1 MMRLIHTPTMKLTD
15 FIGRI
20 PRYAIL
26 SHTWSTDDNNPE
38 ISLQDMKGNDPW
50 LPSRQAFRKIEAT
63 CRQAQRDGIEY
74 AWVDSCCIDKTSSA
88 ELGEAINSMYRW
100 YQQSHVCYAYLEDVF
115 DTRIH
120 DVRASGSASS
130 AAFARSGWFG
140 RGWTLQELIA
150 PSKVVFYNA
159 AWRKLAE
166 KRDIV
171 EQLEGI
177 TGIDEFVLR
186 GGSPQRVSVGR
197 RMSWAAGRKTTRPE
211 DIAYSLL
218 GIFDVNMPLL
228 YGEGLNAFTR
238 LQEQILQ
245 QSDDHTLFAWR
256 ASKESAEKEPLR
268 GLLARSPDEFANF
281 RDWSY
286 HSFHGETSPRSDNIL
301 QVWPRSPV
309 GVSKR
314 GIHFVSRT
322 KQIDPR
328 GFLDQV
334 FFRGHASS
342 VVLPLNCSVGGDPQ
356 RVVGLYLQ
364 LQDGNRYARSQ
375 PSELTG
381 LPIPKGRSLP
391 LCGIRTTSE
400 LKIGYYD
407 NPWGAKPPPR
417 QQKEK
422 SDEDE
427 DTDADLDTLHIG
439 ATALTPR
446 RSTTV
451 EGYYLCG
458 IFTADEDRGPLRCYS
473 YQHEF
478 REGRALTSA
487 LFLQLRRH
495 RRWTLLLKG
504 RSESDIVLVTFW
516 VDGRDLRFNA
526 ERISVAELEEDP
538 EAITRAIQGVK
549 PPEIPVR
556 EKFIPMP
563 EGAIELKLSLRDAE
577 IQGQRTW
584 DLDMELV
591 DRGFWLRILI
601 AGETTVFGVCFT
613 LASVPHFV

>member
-1 MMRLIHTPTMKLTD
+1 MMRLIHTPTMQLKE
-15 FIGRI
+15 FIGKI

-26 SHTWSTDDNNPE
+26 SHTWGTGE
-38 ISLQDMKGNDPW
+38 ITLQDMQGNDPW
-50 LPSRQAFRKIEAT
+50 LPSRRAFGKIEAT
-63 CRQAQRDGIEY
+63 CRQAERDGLEY

-100 YQQSHVCYAYLEDVF
+100 YQQSSVCYAHLEDVF
-115 DTRIH
+115 DTRMYDI
-120 DVRASGSASS
+120 RASGSAST
-130 AAFARSGWFG
+130 FASSRWFG

-171 EQLEGI
+171 DQLEGI
-177 TGIDEFVLR
+177 TGIDEFVLK

-197 RMSWAAGRKTTRPE
+197 RMSWAAGRKTTRDE
-211 DIAYSLL
+211 DVAYSLL

-228 YGEGLNAFTR
+228 YGERTNAFTR

-256 ASKESAEKEPLR
+256 ASKQSAAEEPLR
-268 GLLARSPDEFANF
+268 GLFARSPDEFANF

-286 HSFHGETSPRSDNIL
+286 HSFRGETSPRSDNIL

-309 GVSKR
+309 DVSKR

-322 KQIDPR
+322 KPVDPR
-328 GFLDQV
+328 GIFDKAI
-334 FFRGHASS
+334 FRGHAAS
-342 VVLPLNCSVGGDPQ
+342 VILPLNCSVGGDPQ

-375 PSELTG
+375 PSELTD
-381 LPIPKGRSLP
+381 LPIPRGRSSP
-391 LCGIRTTSE
+391 ICGIRTTSE

-407 NPWGAKPPPR
+407 NPWGSKPPSRSQQR
-417 QQKEK
+417 QA
-422 SDEDE
+422 DD
-427 DTDADLDTLHIG
+427 DDDDDAYLETLHIG

-478 REGRALTSA
+478 REGQSFTSA

-516 VDGRDLRFNA
+516 VGGRDLRFTA
-526 ERISVAELEEDP
+526 ERISTMELEEDP
-538 EAITRAIQGVK
+538 EAITNAIQRVD
-549 PPEIPVR
+549 PPEARVC
-556 EKFIPMP
+556 EKFIPMS
-563 EGAIELKLSLRDAE
+563 EGNVELRLNLRDTE
-577 IQGQRTW
+577 IQGKRTW
-584 DLDMELV
+584 DLEMELV

-601 AGETTVFGVCFT
+601 AAETTLFAACFT